1 MTSRASAIVS
11 AYAYRQRF
19 PWQVH
24 AGNEHTIEPTT
35 NTLASTRRAYPRSGL
50 RPCINACASD
60 GSLSMATCSA
70 AVAPEGLLPTT
81 GKGGVGE

>member
-11 AYAYRQRF
+11 AYAHRQRF

-35 NTLASTRRAYPRSGL
+35 NTLADSRCASPRSG
-50 RPCINACASD
+50 
-60 GSLSMATCSA
+60 
-70 AVAPEGLLPTT
+70 
-81 GKGGVGE
+81 